1 MKFRMVHR
9 IIDWQ
14 ERKFIRGVKT
24 VSFEEYN
31 LKAGFG
37 DEPSLPQSLLIESLF
52 QLSNWLVMLSTDFT
66 QMALVI
72 RTQEINFLESP
83 GPGQTLSME
92 VEATSFRSDGIIFNG
107 IAFTDGRE
115 IANGKGCLATPV
127 DLEDFYNPDDLRVLF
142 SEIYRPEADAVGQG
156 GRISS

>member
-1 MKFRMVHR
+1 MKFRMVDR
-9 IIDWQ
+9 ITDWR
-14 ERKFIRGVKT
+14 ERKFIRGTKT

-37 DEPSLPQSLLIESLF
+37 DEPSLPQSLIIESLF
-52 QLSNWLVMLSTDFT
+52 QLSNWLVMLSTDFE

-72 RTQEINFLESP
+72 RTQEINFLEP
-83 GPGQTLSME
+83 VGPGQVLSME
-92 VEATSFRSDGIIFNG
+92 VEAASFRADGIVFNG
-107 IAFTDGRE
+107 RAFTSGRE

-127 DLEDFYNPDDLRVLF
+127 GLEGFYNPADLRVLF
-142 SEIYRPEADAVGQG
+142 SEIYRPAADAVEQG